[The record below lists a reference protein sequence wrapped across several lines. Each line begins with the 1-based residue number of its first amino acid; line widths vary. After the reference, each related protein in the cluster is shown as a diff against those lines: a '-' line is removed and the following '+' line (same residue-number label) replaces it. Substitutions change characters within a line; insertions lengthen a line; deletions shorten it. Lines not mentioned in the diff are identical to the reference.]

1 MRWKRQWIGMGQGHL
16 KSISSSC
23 AVCFCDG
30 INRLYCNFFYHNL
43 NCHNANF
50 IITLIILWFVKSKF
64 GRWLQKKKNRFKE
77 IWWLLL
83 MLVIATGFI
92 CFFSLRYSTKIPY
105 RIIEVKYQTMQI
117 LHQRIIGHT
126 WYDNCFQTGW
136 MSSLYLE
143 TFLILSAL

>member
-1 MRWKRQWIGMGQGHL
+1 MRWKRQWMGMGQGHL

-64 GRWLQKKKNRFKE
+64 GRWLQKKKKQIQRNMM
-77 IWWLLL
+77 I
-83 MLVIATGFI
+83 VVDVSNCHGFHL
-92 CFFSLRYSTKIPY
+92 FFFLKIFNKNTIQNNWSKIPNNADITSKNNRSY
-105 RIIEVKYQTMQI
+105 MIWQ
-117 LHQRIIGHT
+117 LFP
-126 WYDNCFQTGW
+126 NW
-136 MSSLYLE
+136 MNV
-143 TFLILSAL
+143 

>member
-1 MRWKRQWIGMGQGHL
+1 MRWKRQWMGMGQGHL

-30 INRLYCNFFYHNL
+30 INRLYCHFFYHNL

-50 IITLIILWFVKSKF
+50 ITTLIILWFVKSKF
-64 GRWLQKKKNRFKE
+64 GRWLQKKKQIQRNMM
-77 IWWLLL
+77 I
-83 MLVIATGFI
+83 VVDVSNCHGFHL
-92 CFFSLRYSTKIPY
+92 FFSLRYSTKIPY

-143 TFLILSAL
+143 TFLILSAW